1 MSDND
6 KNLPSGK
13 VSLDIEIKDLLNVVS
28 KSGSRPILSEPSSHL
43 IEGED
48 LKKAWFKHMLSS
60 MEKLND
66 LIEKVR
72 REDIATLKNDM
83 KEATNKVELK
93 VDKLEV
99 ETKTIRLELIGQIEK
114 VEKNLTSK
122 IQKMEAAFDAKEKSD
137 RAELEAYKKEVRD
150 VIDPIK
156 NRVLTITVKL
166 GVWATV
172 AGFAG
177 SGLMALVV
185 YIVKE
190 YFMKPAS

>member
-1 MSDND
+1 MND
-6 KNLPSGK
+6 KEKNLPSGK
-13 VSLDIEIKDLLNVVS
+13 VSLDIEIKDLLDVVS
-28 KSGSRPILSEPSSHL
+28 KSGSRPAISEPSSHL

-72 REDIATLKNDM
+72 REDIASLKNDM

-93 VDKLEV
+93 VDKLET
-99 ETKTIRLELIGQIEK
+99 ETKTIRLELISQIEK
-114 VEKNLTSK
+114 IEKNLTNK
-122 IQKMEAAFDAKEKSD
+122 ITKVENDFFEQGKAS
-137 RAELEAYKKEVRD
+137 RTELEAYKKEVRD

-177 SGLMALVV
+177 SGIMALIV
-185 YIVKE
+185 YIIKE
-190 YFMKPAS
+190 YFMKPTS